1 MKMTLNLRGQL
12 VSYTQPIVMGI
23 LNVTPDS
30 FYDGGRYCKVDEIS
44 RRVDQIISEGAEIID
59 IGAYS
64 SRPGAQD
71 VTAEEEWS
79 RLSQGL
85 EIIRKRC
92 PEAIISVDT
101 FRADVAEKSIVDG
114 GAAIINDISAGMID
128 AQMFPT
134 VAKLGVPYIL
144 MHMQGTPQ
152 DMQNQPQ
159 YNDVTNEVILFLS
172 EKVLKLRQ
180 LGVKDIIIDPGF
192 GFGKTIEHNYTLLR
206 NLDKFKI
213 FDMPLLVGISR
224 KSMIYKPL
232 NITPQEAL
240 NGTTVLNTLALVN
253 GASILRVH
261 DVKAAVES
269 IKLMKYYTDTQ

>member
-1 MKMTLNLRGQL
+1 MTMTLNLRGQL

-30 FYDGGRYCKVDEIS
+30 FYDGGRYSKADEIS
-44 RRVDQIISEGAEIID
+44 WRVDQIISEGAEIID

-92 PEAIISVDT
+92 PKAIISVDT

-213 FDMPLLVGISR
+213 FGMPLLVGISR

-240 NGTTVLNTLALVN
+240 NSTTVLNTLALAD

-269 IKLMKYYTDTQ
+269 IKLMKYYTDAQ

>member
-1 MKMTLNLRGQL
+1 MTMTLNLRGQL

-114 GAAIINDISAGMID
+114 GAAIVNDISAGMID

-159 YNDVTNEVILFLS
+159 YNDVTNDVILFLS

-213 FDMPLLVGISR
+213 FNMPLLVGISR

>member
-1 MKMTLNLRGQL
+1 MTMTLNLRGQL

-180 LGVKDIIIDPGF
+180 LGVKDIIVDPGF

-206 NLDKFKI
+206 NLGKFKI
-213 FDMPLLVGISR
+213 FNMPMLVGISR

-240 NGTTVLNTLALVN
+240 NGTTVLNTLALAN

-261 DVKAAVES
+261 DVKEAVES
-269 IKLMKYYTDTQ
+269 IKLMKYYTDAQ